1 MEYPNKLSIKPNLEF
16 LAYWPLAFFIG
27 GAIYAYGTMN
37 NIWARPI
44 NFWFIIYSIKT
55 GIEAIA
61 SGFVIFYTL
70 VALNY
75 RNPKEATPVDN
86 IVGEYP
92 NVLAVYLCC
101 DDFEYRALES
111 IMNNCVRYKCSLYI
125 HDDSRKEESR
135 AKVDAAT
142 KALQE
147 KYSYP
152 IRVIRRSTP
161 KGGKPGALNNVIEQI
176 SPEAE
181 FILVCD
187 NDSFLPNSDF
197 LGVAFRHFVDPLVA
211 LVQFRNVGQVFP
223 EDNTGYKI
231 LSISIDFYDAFVS
244 FMDRF
249 GWSPFLGHNA
259 ILRVSAVRDV
269 GGFTSDQLA
278 DDIDYSVKLR
288 LGGYRIHYAREIASG
303 ERHPGNYRALRR
315 RTRKWTYGCTQI
327 LLRWWKSVLGSTKL
341 TLADKVTFFLTV
353 GYYHFQ
359 LLLLI
364 YLIIFYLFL
373 PFYDPVMGGTL
384 SVMFSAC
391 LILFFTFLPSITYFA
406 RNKILLEWPLVA
418 ALWGFT
424 YGSQDFVMLE
434 AVSRCVFRSAVIW
447 TPTNGNIEK
456 FKTVHFLPDIV
467 FGILI
472 LIIAITKP
480 PRSFLQGN
488 SWFHPSW
495 IS

>member
-1 MEYPNKLSIKPNLEF
+1 VIK
-16 LAYWPLAFFIG
+16 
-27 GAIYAYGTMN
+27 
-37 NIWARPI
+37 
-44 NFWFIIYSIKT
+44 
-55 GIEAIA
+55 
-61 SGFVIFYTL
+61 
-70 VALNY
+70 
-75 RNPKEATPVDN
+75 
-86 IVGEYP
+86 
-92 NVLAVYLCC
+92 
-101 DDFEYRALES
+101 
-111 IMNNCVRYKCSLYI
+111 
-125 HDDSRKEESR
+125 
-135 AKVDAAT
+135 
-142 KALQE
+142 
-147 KYSYP
+147 
-152 IRVIRRSTP
+152 
-161 KGGKPGALNNVIEQI
+161 QI

-197 LGVAFRHFVDPLVA
+197 LGVASRHFVDPLVA
-211 LVQFRNVGQVFP
+211 LVQFRNVGQVFT

-341 TLADKVTFFLTV
+341 TLADKLTFFLTV

-373 PFYDPVMGGTL
+373 PFYDPVMGGTI

-406 RNKILLEWPLVA
+406 RNKKLLEWPLVA

-434 AVSRCVFRSAVIW
+434 AVSRCVFRSVVIW

-467 FGILI
+467 FGTLI
-472 LIIAITKP
+472 LIIAITK
-480 PRSFLQGN
+480 
-488 SWFHPSW
+488 HPSLLLLPTT
-495 IS
+495 ILFAGKFLVSPFLDKLMFSDHSRAVILRRK